1 MSLRDA
7 IDRTGWLPVAALLV
21 LLWTIVTA
29 LNVANLSQ
37 AYSGVAAPY
46 VGQTFVG
53 GALGLLVLLGFSV
66 GVVYVYGETGE
77 SEPAPE
83 SFPPQ

>member
-7 IDRTGWLPVAALLV
+7 IDQTGWLPVAALLV
-21 LLWTIVTA
+21 LLWTIVTGIE
-29 LNVANLSQ
+29 VVNLAE
-37 AYSGVAAPY
+37 AYSGVTGPY

-53 GALGLLVLLGFSV
+53 GALGLLVLLGFAAA
-66 GVVYVYGETGE
+66 VVYVYDEAGE